1 MLAAVA
7 QYPPPYNAPGPY
19 GTPPP
24 PMPAADRVRSAW
36 QQRYESDYI
45 FSFWTAFGW
54 TLLTCGIYGFYVLY
68 QQMRRSRDHN
78 RRRVEL
84 LDAAMT
90 FAWEQAH
97 EQGKTEQVRPAF
109 ERMAPQMAVLRQQTT
124 EFRDPALWV
133 VIDIVTGGIARFVAY
148 VFLDMDL
155 VTHDHAEGAIEAELS
170 QVYAELGTPLTPP
183 DPGRLKG
190 RHNYVG
196 PHHRNDC
203 VVRHLRA
210 LVAVRPHG
218 RGQPSLRTQLAVG
231 RLPRGRCAATTRR
244 HAECRVAAPRRHAD
258 STVRTAAAVRTAG
271 RARNAAPT
279 SRRPTSRRPTSDAP
293 PPDAPPPD
301 TPPPSDT
308 PPPAPPSGPPPFE
321 P

>member
-7 QYPPPYNAPGPY
+7 QYQPPSNAPGPY
-19 GTPPP
+19 GAAP
-24 PMPAADRVRSAW
+24 PMPASDRVRAAW
-36 QQRYESDYI
+36 QRRYETDYV
-45 FSFWTAFGW
+45 FAFWTAFGW

-68 QQMRRSRDHN
+68 QQVRRSRDHN
-78 RRRVEL
+78 RRRIEL

-97 EQGKTEQVRPAF
+97 EQGQTEQVRPAF
-109 ERMAPQMAVLRQQTT
+109 ERMAPQMAVLRQQAT
-124 EFRDPALWV
+124 EFRDPALWLL
-133 VIDIVTGGIARFVAY
+133 IDIVTGGIARYVAY

-196 PHHRNDC
+196 RIIATIASCGIYGLFWLYDLMVEGN
-203 VVRHLRA
+203 RHFEHNWRWED
-210 LVAVRPHG
+210 
-218 RGQPSLRTQLAVG
+218 SL
-231 RLPRGRCAATTRR
+231 
-244 HAECRVAAPRRHAD
+244 
-258 STVRTAAAVRTAG
+258 AAAVQSQLGVTPASELSPPTPPPPV
-271 RARNAAPT
+271 APPAPAPPYEPPAPRDT
-279 SRRPTSRRPTSDAP
+279 AP
-293 PPDAPPPD
+293 PPPESPPPE
-301 TPPPSDT
+301 T

-321 P
+321 S